1 MTTHRSISAAGLFA
15 DGPRLLKA
23 ALRLDSVITGVNGL
37 AYLALAGPLEDL
49 LGLHAG
55 PARAIGA
62 FLVAYALAVW
72 AVSMPARVRRLAA
85 TAVIEMNVLWA
96 VLSVLAVITGW
107 LDLNA
112 AGAVWA
118 VLQAAVVAGFA
129 ALQYT
134 GLRRSR

>member
-1 MTTHRSISAAGLFA
+1 MTTTRSLTGAGILA

-23 ALRLDSVITGVNGL
+23 ALRLDSAASGVNGL

-49 LGLHAG
+49 LGLHPG
-55 PARAIGA
+55 PARAIGG
-62 FLVAYALAVW
+62 FLVAYALAMW
-72 AVSMPARVRRLAA
+72 AVSMPARVRRGAA
-85 TAVIEMNVLWA
+85 TAVIETNVLWA